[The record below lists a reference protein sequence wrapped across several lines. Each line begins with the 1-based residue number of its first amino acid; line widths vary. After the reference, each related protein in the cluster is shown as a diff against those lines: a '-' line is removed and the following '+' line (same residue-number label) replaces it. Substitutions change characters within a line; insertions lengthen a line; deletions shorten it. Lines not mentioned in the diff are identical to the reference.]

1 MDLSASE
8 RQEMTEGGR
17 WGLGRVNDARKS
29 TWLGPIL
36 ARTGCQVMH
45 IQVPFFAS
53 ISVCQGIPG
62 VTDGQMWGLTSSLW
76 ASLSS
81 QIHIYKC
88 ESEFEFSCLKDV
100 T

>member
-1 MDLSASE
+1 MALLAHGPCWQMDLSASE

-62 VTDGQMWGLTSSLW
+62 VTDGQMWGLTFLSLGQPFFPD
-76 ASLSS
+76 SHL
-81 QIHIYKC
+81 
-88 ESEFEFSCLKDV
+88 
-100 T
+100 